1 MNRGGENIQKKEF
14 IRQINE
20 LVPRPDPV
28 TTEALYRFDRECAET
43 EYIDML
49 TALRVVA
56 RNFGEET
63 LQGAYEVIQH
73 QNAALP
79 SELFA
84 AAVYFQAGRTP
95 AEVSGLAKEGRL
107 MGFFGPERPEE
118 PSRIATCTIVESGQ
132 EQRFYTMDFG
142 RFNPQH
148 ALKRAITY
156 GRETGISATQAMARL
171 TMDQP
176 EFAEKPGGPRCIL
189 DGLGSELTEALF
201 QISSACPAVA
211 AHITC
216 NADLGITEVAYDRS
230 VSEEHYGFPHIRP
243 LLGEHPELAERYLRE
258 AEARWNTL
266 CGQPAVSS
274 EVPKNTMQAMGG
286 MS

>member
-1 MNRGGENIQKKEF
+1 MAS
-14 IRQINE
+14 
-20 LVPRPDPV
+20 L
-28 TTEALYRFDRECAET
+28 
-43 EYIDML
+43 
-49 TALRVVA
+49 A
-56 RNFGEET
+56 R
-63 LQGAYEVIQH
+63 
-73 QNAALP
+73 
-79 SELFA
+79 S
-84 AAVYFQAGRTP
+84 GRR
-95 AEVSGLAKEGRL
+95 S
-107 MGFFGPERPEE
+107 
-118 PSRIATCTIVESGQ
+118 SRIATCTIVESGQ

-216 NADLGITEVAYDRS
+216 NADLGITEVAYYPLWLERS
-230 VSEEHYGFPHIRP
+230 QSQAPMQPQNVKNAGYYGHTVYVVCLPEERTGKNYEPSEET
-243 LLGEHPELAERYLRE
+243 EHAQGLR
-258 AEARWNTL
+258 
-266 CGQPAVSS
+266 
-274 EVPKNTMQAMGG
+274 
-286 MS
+286 

>member
-1 MNRGGENIQKKEF
+1 MQKTEF
-14 IRQINE
+14 IRQLNE
-20 LVPRPDPV
+20 LVPSPDPV

-56 RNFGEET
+56 RNFSEET
-63 LQGAYEVIQH
+63 LQGAYEIIQH

-84 AAVYFQAGRTP
+84 AAVYLQAGRTP
-95 AEVSGLAKEGRL
+95 AEVSGLAREGRL

-176 EFAEKPGGPRCIL
+176 EYHRDSLSSPVAGAKPESGGHPADVKKLLDITGTLWYVVCLPEERAGKSYEPSEKTEHVQEPR
-189 DGLGSELTEALF
+189 
-201 QISSACPAVA
+201 
-211 AHITC
+211 
-216 NADLGITEVAYDRS
+216 
-230 VSEEHYGFPHIRP
+230 
-243 LLGEHPELAERYLRE
+243 
-258 AEARWNTL
+258 
-266 CGQPAVSS
+266 
-274 EVPKNTMQAMGG
+274 
-286 MS
+286 

>member
-1 MNRGGENIQKKEF
+1 MQKKEF
-14 IRQINE
+14 IRQLNE

-28 TTEALYRFDRECAET
+28 TTEALYRCDRECTES

-56 RNFGEET
+56 RNFSVET
-63 LQGAYEVIQH
+63 LQGAYELIQH

-79 SELFA
+79 SEMFA
-84 AAVYFQAGRTP
+84 AAVCLQAGRTP
-95 AEVSGLAKEGRL
+95 AEVSQLAVKGAL

-118 PSRIATCTIVESGQ
+118 PSRIAVCTVLEEGR

-156 GRETGISATQAMARL
+156 GRKTGISTTQAMACL
-171 TMDQP
+171 TTDQP
-176 EFAEKPGGPRCIL
+176 GFVKRAGGPRCIL
-189 DGLGSELTEALF
+189 HGMNSELTEALF
-201 QISSACPAVA
+201 QIQPDCPAVA

-216 NADLGITEVAYDRS
+216 NADLGIAEVAY
-230 VSEEHYGFPHIRP
+230 HP
-243 LLGEHPELAERYLRE
+243 LWLER
-258 AEARWNTL
+258 NQSQT
-266 CGQPAVSS
+266 P
-274 EVPKNTMQAMGG
+274 MQRM
-286 MS
+286 

>member
-1 MNRGGENIQKKEF
+1 MQKTEF
-14 IRQINE
+14 IRQLNE
-20 LVPRPDPV
+20 LVPRPNPV

-56 RNFGEET
+56 RNFSEET
-63 LQGAYEVIQH
+63 LQGAYEIIQH

-84 AAVYFQAGRTP
+84 AAVYLQAGRTP

-118 PSRIATCTIVESGQ
+118 LSRIATCTIAESGQ

-189 DGLGSELTEALF
+189 DGLGSELTKALF
-201 QISSACPAVA
+201 QLSPACPAVA

-216 NADLGITEVAYDRS
+216 HADLGITEIAYHPLWLERS
-230 VSEEHYGFPHIRP
+230 QS
-243 LLGEHPELAERYLRE
+243 
-258 AEARWNTL
+258 
-266 CGQPAVSS
+266 
-274 EVPKNTMQAMGG
+274 QAAIQQM
-286 MS
+286 

>member
-95 AEVSGLAKEGRL
+95 AEVSGLAKEGLSLWASLARSGRRSPAGL
-107 MGFFGPERPEE
+107 RPAPLWSPGRNSGFTPW
-118 PSRIATCTIVESGQ
+118 T
-132 EQRFYTMDFG
+132 
-142 RFNPQH
+142 
-148 ALKRAITY
+148 
-156 GRETGISATQAMARL
+156 
-171 TMDQP
+171 
-176 EFAEKPGGPRCIL
+176 
-189 DGLGSELTEALF
+189 LGAS
-201 QISSACPAVA
+201 I
-211 AHITC
+211 
-216 NADLGITEVAYDRS
+216 RS
-230 VSEEHYGFPHIRP
+230 MP
-243 LLGEHPELAERYLRE
+243 
-258 AEARWNTL
+258 
-266 CGQPAVSS
+266 
-274 EVPKNTMQAMGG
+274 
-286 MS
+286 

>member
-118 PSRIATCTIVESGQ
+118 PSRIATCTIVESGR

-156 GRETGISATQAMARL
+156 SREAGISATQAMARL

-216 NADLGITEVAYDRS
+216 NADLGITEDSLSSSVAGAKPESGGHPADVKKLLDITGTLWYVVCLPEERAGKS
-230 VSEEHYGFPHIRP
+230 YEPSEKTEHAQEPR
-243 LLGEHPELAERYLRE
+243 
-258 AEARWNTL
+258 
-266 CGQPAVSS
+266 
-274 EVPKNTMQAMGG
+274 
-286 MS
+286 

>member
-1 MNRGGENIQKKEF
+1 MQKTEF
-14 IRQINE
+14 IRQLNE
-20 LVPRPDPV
+20 LVPSPDPV

-56 RNFGEET
+56 RNFSEET
-63 LQGAYEVIQH
+63 LQSAYEIIQN

-79 SELFA
+79 SELFT
-84 AAVYFQAGRTP
+84 AAVYLQAGRTP
-95 AEVSGLAKEGRL
+95 AEVSGLAREGRL

-118 PSRIATCTIVESGQ
+118 LSRIATCTIVESGR

-189 DGLGSELTEALF
+189 DGLGSELTKALF
-201 QISSACPAVA
+201 QLSPACPAVA

-216 NADLGITEVAYDRS
+216 HADLGITEIAYHPLWLERS
-230 VSEEHYGFPHIRP
+230 QS
-243 LLGEHPELAERYLRE
+243 
-258 AEARWNTL
+258 
-266 CGQPAVSS
+266 
-274 EVPKNTMQAMGG
+274 QAAIQQM
-286 MS
+286 

>member
-1 MNRGGENIQKKEF
+1 
-14 IRQINE
+14 
-20 LVPRPDPV
+20 
-28 TTEALYRFDRECAET
+28 
-43 EYIDML
+43 
-49 TALRVVA
+49 
-56 RNFGEET
+56 
-63 LQGAYEVIQH
+63 
-73 QNAALP
+73 
-79 SELFA
+79 
-84 AAVYFQAGRTP
+84 
-95 AEVSGLAKEGRL
+95 

-118 PSRIATCTIVESGQ
+118 LSRIATCTIVESGQ

-176 EFAEKPGGPRCIL
+176 EFAEKLGGPRCIL

-216 NADLGITEVAYDRS
+216 NADLGITEVAYYPLWLERS
-230 VSEEHYGFPHIRP
+230 QSQAPM
-243 LLGEHPELAERYLRE
+243 
-258 AEARWNTL
+258 
-266 CGQPAVSS
+266 QPQ
-274 EVPKNTMQAMGG
+274 M
-286 MS
+286 

>member
-1 MNRGGENIQKKEF
+1 MQKKEF
-14 IRQINE
+14 IRQLNE

-28 TTEALYRFDRECAET
+28 TTEALYRFDRECAES

-56 RNFGEET
+56 RNFSGET
-63 LQGAYEVIQH
+63 LQGAYELIQH

-79 SELFA
+79 SEMFA
-84 AAVYFQAGRTP
+84 AAVCLQAGRTP
-95 AEVSGLAKEGRL
+95 AEVSQLAVKGAL

-118 PSRIATCTIVESGQ
+118 PSRIAVCTVLEEGR

-142 RFNPQH
+142 RFSPQH

-156 GRETGISATQAMARL
+156 GRETGIPATQAMACL

-176 EFAEKPGGPRCIL
+176 EFAEKADGPRCIL
-189 DGLGSELTEALF
+189 HGWNSELTEALF
-201 QISSACPAVA
+201 QLPPECPAVA

-216 NADLGITEVAYDRS
+216 NADLGIAEVAYHPLWLERS
-230 VSEEHYGFPHIRP
+230 Q
-243 LLGEHPELAERYLRE
+243 
-258 AEARWNTL
+258 
-266 CGQPAVSS
+266 GQTPIQQ
-274 EVPKNTMQAMGG
+274 M
-286 MS
+286 